1 MPSRLIELLT
11 THKEQ
16 IADRLM
22 ETPSGTQAA
31 GQTAEE
37 KRTSV
42 LANIDSIIGMVQ
54 QGPDLLEQTLEELAR
69 SQLEEA
75 DSGDILVALDA
86 ERTVIS
92 QVIKSTNPEALNALE
107 MLEVLERLH
116 EQRLRTML
124 SLAYQHMVEQ
134 FQKAAGDRMVLRA
147 AVQELSTPIIPVYSG
162 VLVLP
167 LIGQMDSR
175 RAQSV
180 TESLLEAIAE
190 EQAELVIIDITG
202 IIAIDTSVAN
212 HLMKTARA
220 ASLLGSQ
227 VILVG
232 ISAEVA
238 QTLIFLGVDLEN
250 IVTLGDLQSGIE
262 YALER
267 QGLAIMPKS

>member
-16 IADRLM
+16 IADMLM
-22 ETPSGTQAA
+22 ETPSGDQAA
-31 GQTAEE
+31 GQTPAE
-37 KRTSV
+37 KRTSL
-42 LANIDSIIGMVQ
+42 LANVDSMIGMLQ
-54 QGPDLLEQTLEELAR
+54 QDSDLLEQTLEELAR
-69 SQLEEA
+69 SQLEEV
-75 DSGDILVALDA
+75 DSGEILVALDA
-86 ERTVIS
+86 ERSVIS
-92 QVIKSTNPEALNALE
+92 QVIKNTNPEAISALE
-107 MLEVLERLH
+107 MLEMLERLH

-180 TESLLEAIAE
+180 TESLLESIAE

-202 IIAIDTSVAN
+202 IVAIDTSVAN

-220 ASLLGSQ
+220 AGLLGSQ

-262 YALER
+262 YALEQR
-267 QGLAIMPKS
+267 GLAIMPKS

>member
-16 IADRLM
+16 IADMLIK
-22 ETPSGTQAA
+22 TPSGDQAA
-31 GQTAEE
+31 GQTPEE
-37 KRTSV
+37 KRTSL
-42 LANIDSIIGMVQ
+42 LAAVDSIIGMLQ
-54 QGPDLLEQTLEELAR
+54 QDADLLEQTLEELAR
-69 SQLEEA
+69 SQLEEV
-75 DSGDILVALDA
+75 DSGEILVALDA
-86 ERTVIS
+86 ERSVIS
-92 QVIKSTNPEALNALE
+92 QVIKNNNPESVDALE
-107 MLEVLERLH
+107 TLEVLDKLH

-167 LIGQMDSR
+167 LIGQIDSR

-180 TESLLEAIAE
+180 TESLLESIAE

-202 IIAIDTSVAN
+202 IVTIDTSVAN